1 MSQNSESKSKSSFS
15 VLLESGSGVM
25 EVFLVN
31 IAVENGVMF
40 RVLGS
45 IAQSGKLKSTNP
57 QQLSDAV
64 ILAKWANENP
74 SVFEGQTSP
83 EIESAN

>member
-1 MSQNSESKSKSSFS
+1 MSQNSQSEPKSRFS
-15 VLLESGSGVM
+15 VLLESDSGVM
-25 EVFLVN
+25 EIFLVN
-31 IAVENGVMF
+31 IPVEDGVMF
-40 RVLGS
+40 RSLGS

-64 ILAKWANENP
+64 VLAKWANENQ

-83 EIESAN
+83 QIESTN